1 MRHLILTAALATVA
15 ALMASVG
22 TGLAQGQDDRRLRT
36 DLSGF
41 EEAQN
46 ANATTG
52 APPIAAIFSTGNG
65 QLTLKI
71 DRQSREITYELTYEF
86 PDAAATP
93 IVGTQFVNQ
102 GHLHVGQKHTAG
114 SIYVWLCQSAD
125 SPAPAAVALST
136 PTCPSPSGTVAGS
149 ITPAKVLAVPAQ
161 GFPDGEAGFD
171 ALLAAIESDAIYG
184 NVHTDR
190 SPAGEIRGQVGDLP
204 PQ

>member
-1 MRHLILTAALATVA
+1 VLVTLVISA
-15 ALMASVG
+15 
-22 TGLAQGQDDRRLRT
+22 TGLAQEGKRLET

-41 EEAQN
+41 KEVVGPN
-46 ANATTG
+46 LGIG
-52 APPIAAIFSTGNG
+52 ALFSTGNG

-71 DRQSREITYELTYEF
+71 NKQKREIVYQLTYKF

-102 GHLHVGQKHTAG
+102 AHLHFGQKHTTG
-114 SIYVWLCQSAD
+114 SINVWLCQSTD
-125 SPAPAAVALST
+125 NPAPAPVAMST
-136 PTCPSPSGTVAGS
+136 PMCPSPSGTVAGS
-149 ITPAKVLAVPAQ
+149 ITPAKVLALAAS
-161 GFPDGEAGFD
+161 GFPGGEKGFD